1 MLEPDSSGQYTLI
14 ASASCVV
21 LGEHWYCC
29 ELLDPAGQ

>member
-1 MLEPDSSGQYTLI
+1 MLEPDSSGQYTLF